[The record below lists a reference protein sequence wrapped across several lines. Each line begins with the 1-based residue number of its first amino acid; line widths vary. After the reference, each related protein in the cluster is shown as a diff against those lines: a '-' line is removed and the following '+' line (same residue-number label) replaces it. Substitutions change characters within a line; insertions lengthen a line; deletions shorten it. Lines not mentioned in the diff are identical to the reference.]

1 MLKIHTISNEYT
13 KRVNHILTDLNTT
26 SVVKTP
32 TDSYDN
38 LIKAN
43 EEVAKCLLNK
53 KRKPR
58 DKIASQDN
66 KIKTLRNDVQITYN
80 AYTAQNTIE
89 YQEKLSQAKRLLQ
102 EEYENIET

>member
-1 MLKIHTISNEYT
+1 MLKNHTIINEYT
-13 KRVNHILTDLNTT
+13 KRVNHILTDYNKT
-26 SVVKTP
+26 SVVKTS

-38 LIKAN
+38 FIKAN
-43 EEVAKCLLNK
+43 EEAAKCLLNK

-80 AYTAQNTIE
+80 AYTSQHTI
-89 YQEKLSQAKRLLQ
+89 
-102 EEYENIET
+102 